1 VPQPGDRSPPRYRV
15 EAKWRLVDRHCHIFA
30 GLVDERDAGNR
41 GARMIL
47 SSLLLLA
54 AAAAPPAAPAASAPR
69 VADIDFDLAKVAVEA
84 GRCGRQASGEILVC
98 GRRSGGDYPME
109 EWERIF
115 AARPLLAET
124 EIAPGVTGR
133 AFVQSVQFPNGEVS
147 KRIMV
152 GIKLPF

>member
-1 VPQPGDRSPPRYRV
+1 
-15 EAKWRLVDRHCHIFA
+15 
-30 GLVDERDAGNR
+30 
-41 GARMIL
+41 MIL

-54 AAAAPPAAPAASAPR
+54 AAAAPPATPAPG
-69 VADIDFDLAKVAVEA
+69 VADIDFDLAKVAVEV

-124 EIAPGVTGR
+124 EIAPGVTGP
-133 AFVQSVQFPNGEVS
+133 AFVESVQFPNGEVS
-147 KRIMV
+147 KRVMI
-152 GIKLPF
+152 GIKRPF

>member
-1 VPQPGDRSPPRYRV
+1 
-15 EAKWRLVDRHCHIFA
+15 
-30 GLVDERDAGNR
+30 
-41 GARMIL
+41 MIL

-54 AAAAPPAAPAASAPR
+54 AAAAPPATPAAPAPR
-69 VADIDFDLAKVAVEA
+69 VADIDFDLAKLAVEE
-84 GRCGRQASGEILVC
+84 GRCGRQASGEIVVC
-98 GRRSGGDYPME
+98 GRRPSGSDYPME
-109 EWERIF
+109 EWEQVF
-115 AARPLLAET
+115 ASRPLLAET

>member
-1 VPQPGDRSPPRYRV
+1 
-15 EAKWRLVDRHCHIFA
+15 
-30 GLVDERDAGNR
+30 
-41 GARMIL
+41 MIL

-54 AAAAPPAAPAASAPR
+54 AAAAPPAAPAPR
-69 VADIDFDLAKVAVEA
+69 VADIDFDLADMAADV
-84 GRCGRQASGEILVC
+84 GRCGQQASGEIVVC

-109 EWERIF
+109 EWERVF